1 MYLQYALPGAADPQL
16 QQPSTAYDRPSGH
29 LNYGASPVYQPRAAF
44 EATPSAYNEIDSS
57 KILKVSS
64 PDPQRGTKGTLL
76 YIQLDSSS
84 ELLSPSA
91 TLMFATRSVPAG
103 LTQLDPREQDV
114 SYRYL
119 ISAIAPAFSETGSS
133 NMNIPLSLQ
142 LQQLQE
148 RSRLDTRLID
158 VGPWQYEDGKQLEHR
173 SFPQEFSRKRKLTD
187 DPSDAPRSAK
197 FATPSEHRIAQ
208 SQEYGSYAYPSASLG
223 YPQSLQNVV
232 NTMDRK
238 YTAYGRSQLQNL
250 QAESNTMAPQ
260 GTIGC
265 ASTSQSLMRPPLN
278 QTSSWTSSYVTGY
291 QPGRNPQLNAAPS
304 LQVSSISAPG
314 STNPTLVRSTTLAPQ
329 PSPSKSAGS
338 SSDGS
343 FNPYTLYS
351 NRAVLEIRGDLNAV
365 QENWTL
371 EERAAKRRIVRFWR
385 EQNGTTLNAYFK
397 PVRAD
402 EQLLPNETYERRISC
417 IYWEERDEYYVTS
430 VDTISLLESLVAAK
444 FGVEEKNRIR
454 RNLEGYKPCTVSKSK
469 PESESFFKLV
479 MGFPSP
485 KPRNIEKDVK
495 AFNWPILE
503 QALKKIIS
511 KYVQSF
517 PLAPDSFHTDLYQSA
532 DPASITG
539 SLERQRSSTFGGS
552 QSKAGAGRYSAL
564 SSRSTSGS
572 TASGAYA
579 QTLKSSTL
587 SPPTASY
594 GLSSYSQASPLQQFS
609 TPSLSHSYNMSTPG
623 SQYIPTDPSNSPY
636 AVQGSMPNL
645 SPAYTDS
652 TIGRR
657 RSSET
662 PTDNPFA
669 SIPNQYSKPSRSST
683 SFPSPYIPLESN
695 EATATLGLPGRASVD
710 LSAYLN
716 TDAASFGSIGDAQY
730 RRHSSVKD
738 EAGVTRFKE
747 E

>member
-1 MYLQYALPGAADPQL
+1 MYLQYALPGAAEPHL
-16 QQPSTAYDRPSGH
+16 QQPSTAYDRSSGH
-29 LNYGASPVYQPRAAF
+29 LNYGDSSVYQPRAAF
-44 EATPSAYNEIDSS
+44 EATPSAYNEIGSR
-57 KILKVSS
+57 KFLKVSS

-76 YIQLDSSS
+76 YIHLDSSS

-91 TLMFATRSVPAG
+91 ILMFATRPVPAG

-114 SYRYL
+114 SYKYL
-119 ISAIAPAFSETGSS
+119 ISAIAPAFSETGCSTS
-133 NMNIPLSLQ
+133 NIPLSLQ

-148 RSRLDTRLID
+148 QSRLDTQLID
-158 VGPWQYEDGKQLEHR
+158 VGPWQYEDGKQSEHH
-173 SFPQEFSRKRKLTD
+173 SFPHELSRKRKLTD
-187 DPSDAPRSAK
+187 EPSDPPRPAK
-197 FATPSEHRIAQ
+197 FATPSENRIAQ
-208 SQEYGSYAYPSASLG
+208 NQGYGSYAYASASLG

-238 YTAYGRSQLQNL
+238 YTAYGRSQLQND
-250 QAESNTMAPQ
+250 QAESNKIAPE

-265 ASTSQSLMRPPLN
+265 ALTSQSLMKPPLN
-278 QTSSWTSSYVTGY
+278 QASSWTSSYATGY
-291 QPGRNPQLNAAPS
+291 QPGRNPQLSAVPS
-304 LQVSSISAPG
+304 LRVSSISAPG
-314 STNPTLVRSTTLAPQ
+314 LANPTLVRSTTLAPQ
-329 PSPSKSAGS
+329 PSPSVSARS
-338 SSDGS
+338 SSDGG

-351 NRAVLEIRGDLNAV
+351 NRAVLEIRGDLNAM

-385 EQNGTTLNAYFK
+385 EQNGTTLSAYFK

-402 EQLLPNETYERRISC
+402 EQPLPNETYESRISC

-430 VDTISLLESLVAAK
+430 VDTISLLESLVAGK

-454 RNLEGYKPCTVSKSK
+454 RNLEGYKPCTISKAK
-469 PESESFFKLV
+469 PESESFFKLI
-479 MGFPSP
+479 MGFSCP

-495 AFNWPILE
+495 AFSWPILE

-517 PLAPDSFHTDLYQSA
+517 PLDPDSFHTDLYKSA

-539 SLERQRSSTFGGS
+539 SLERQRKSNLSRS

-579 QTLKSSTL
+579 QTLESSTL

-594 GLSSYSQASPLQQFS
+594 GLSSYSRTSPLQQFS
-609 TPSLSHSYNMSTPG
+609 TPSLSHTYNMPTPG

-662 PTDNPFA
+662 LTDNSFA
-669 SIPNQYSKPSRSST
+669 SMTNQYSKPSQSST
-683 SFPSPYIPLESN
+683 SFPNPYIPLESN

-716 TDAASFGSIGDAQY
+716 NDAASFGSIGDAQY

-738 EAGVTRFKE
+738 EASVTRLKE